1 MKNCFY
7 AVFMALLL
15 VSCVEEE
22 MNTSTDVSAQ
32 VPETVNDQA
41 FVQGM
46 SNVFV
51 SEEMASELE
60 KALES
65 GTMQTK
71 SSELNHALEN
81 LGIVSI
87 RRIFDIEGD
96 YEEVFR
102 ARGLH
107 RWYEIQYADV
117 LPYTKASVGLE
128 SIPGFESVE
137 PVRRIR
143 INDYNDLDKDLW
155 GLNNTLNPQY
165 DINVK
170 PVWENY
176 TKGDPKVKVSVV
188 DTGIDLK
195 HEDLA
200 GNIASTGHFNGN
212 TMTTSITAGDHGTH
226 VAGTIAAVGNNGKG
240 VVGIAGGD
248 AAAGQKGVTLI
259 SSQIFPQDG
268 STTNVA
274 ANAILQ
280 SIKDGAVISQNSW
293 GYNFDYNDDGVIS
306 GDELTAQLA
315 ATIDGPLQGAVD
327 TFIATAG
334 CDAAGNQL
342 PNSPMKGGIV
352 IFAAGNESVKNGAPA
367 NYEKVMA
374 VGSIAR
380 DGGRSDFSNYG
391 DWVDICAPGT
401 DILSTLPGN
410 QYGELSGTSMACPH
424 VSGVAAL
431 VLSYCGGPGFTN
443 EMLWNK
449 LIGGSN
455 KTAVP
460 ASYQIGGLVDAMGAI
475 AYGEDET
482 PAKVADLK
490 VESLSNTLNFEW
502 TATADE
508 DDKPAY
514 GYMVLYSTDKDKLE
528 AATVEN
534 YNTVGSAFCT
544 PEVAAGKKVE
554 FAVKGLE
561 FSKEYYVK
569 VLAYS
574 YGLNY
579 AEASDVVTVSTGKNN
594 APVIKNLY
602 TGKYE
607 FKPSE
612 TLEVR
617 FKITEPDG
625 HAFEV
630 TADATSAF
638 AFAAV
643 AGTDEYKLTV
653 VGKNVQPG
661 NYSATVKAKDEYGM
675 TASVKVNYTVLDNRP
690 PVIVNEIEDMLFTT
704 RGEELIL
711 EMDDYVFDADEEQ
724 LDYEF
729 NLSTDKVVHF
739 VARKNSI
746 YVTALTYG
754 TADVEIV
761 ASDVK
766 GKEVVFS
773 FKVLVKNPAEPVSV
787 YPNPVVDFVNVSTM
801 DMADTDITITS
812 STGKVVYDATEK
824 VSGFEPARI
833 DMTGCAP
840 GVYSVAVSYGGN
852 EYTQTLVKL

>member
-1 MKNCFY
+1 
-7 AVFMALLL
+7 
-15 VSCVEEE
+15 

-46 SNVFV
+46 LNIYL
-51 SEEMASELE
+51 SEEMAAELE
-60 KALES
+60 SSLAR
-65 GTMQTK
+65 GTMMTK
-71 SSELNHALEN
+71 SADFNIALEN
-81 LGIVSI
+81 LNITSI
-87 RRIFDIEGD
+87 RRVYPYAGE
-96 YEEVFR
+96 YEEVLK
-102 ARGLH
+102 ARGRH
-107 RWYEIQYADV
+107 RWFEIRYTEGQP
-117 LPYTKASVGLE
+117 LTKASDDLMLISGIE
-128 SIPGFESVE
+128 MVE
-137 PVRRIR
+137 PVRKIVL
-143 INDYNDLDKDLW
+143 NDYNEMEGLW
-155 GLNNTLNPQY
+155 GLDNVLNPQY

-176 TKGDPKVKVSVV
+176 TKGDSKVIVSVM

-200 GNIASTGHFNGN
+200 GNMASSGHYNGLTGA
-212 TMTTSITAGDHGTH
+212 SSVVAGDHGTH

-248 AAAGQKGVTLI
+248 AAAGKKGVTII
-259 SSQIFPQDG
+259 SSQILPDDG
-268 STTNVA
+268 GNTNA
-274 ANAILQ
+274 AVNAMIQALA
-280 SIKDGAVISQNSW
+280 SGAVISQNSW
-293 GYNFDYNDDGVIS
+293 GYSFDFNGDGSIT

-315 ATIDGPLQGAVD
+315 AEINPTLRDAVD
-327 TFIATAG
+327 DFIDLAG

-490 VESLSNTLNFEW
+490 AESLSNTLNLEW
-502 TATADE
+502 TATSDE
-508 DDKPAY
+508 DGKPAY

-534 YNTVGSAFCT
+534 YNTVGSAFCI
-544 PEVAAGKKVE
+544 PEVGAGKKVE

-561 FSKEYYVK
+561 FTKEYYVK

-579 AEASDVVTVSTGKNN
+579 AEASEVVTVSTGKNN

-617 FKITEPDG
+617 FKVTEPDG

-661 NYSATVKAKDEYGM
+661 NYSATIKAKDEYGL

-690 PVIVNEIEDMLFTT
+690 PVIVNEIEDMLFTA
-704 RGEELIL
+704 RGKEVLL
-711 EMDDYVFDADEEQ
+711 EMDDYVYDADEEQ

-729 NLSTDKVVHF
+729 NLSTDKVVHL
-739 VARKNSI
+739 VARKNRI
-746 YVTALTYG
+746 YVTALSYG

-801 DMADTDITITS
+801 DLADTDITITS
-812 STGKVVYDATEK
+812 ATGKVVYDATEK
-824 VSGFEPARI
+824 VSGYEPARI

-840 GVYSVAVSYGGN
+840 GVYSVAVSFGGN